1 MIVGAKCHAAL
12 HGRYSPGKEDV
23 QAVAL
28 PVLRHRVVKNYK
40 AEAEGVSIDSILSEL
55 L

>member
-1 MIVGAKCHAAL
+1 M
-12 HGRYSPGKEDV
+12 RGKYAPDVEDV

-28 PVLRHRVVKNYK
+28 PVLRHRVFKNYK
-40 AEAEGVSIDSILSEL
+40 AEAEGVTIEQIITGL